1 MLKVIL
7 DAVFFWI
14 VAGLIVAPWIAI
26 LYPYLEDSLR
36 PTDKEEE

>member
-1 MLKVIL
+1 MFDVI
-7 DAVFFWI
+7 FFWI
-14 VAGLIVAPWIAI
+14 VAGLIVAPWVAI